1 MVCGLFDSGWNFGID
16 FLKIENERPPRRERS
31 GGGCVLSAR
40 NQFSPRLAILKY
52 PVRNL

>member
-16 FLKIENERPPRRERS
+16 FLKIENERPSARAF
-31 GGGCVLSAR
+31 GGCVLSAR
-40 NQFSPRLAILKY
+40 NQFSPMLAILKY

>member
-16 FLKIENERPPRRERS
+16 FLKIENERIPARAF
-31 GGGCVLSAR
+31 GGCVLGAR
-40 NQFSPRLAILKY
+40 NQFSPMLAILKY

>member
-16 FLKIENERPPRRERS
+16 FLKIENERPPVRAF
-31 GGGCVLSAR
+31 GGCVLSAR
-40 NQFSPRLAILKY
+40 NQFSPMLAILKY

>member
-31 GGGCVLSAR
+31 GGGLSAR
-40 NQFSPRLAILKY
+40 NQFSPMLAILKY

>member
-16 FLKIENERPPRRERS
+16 FLKIENEQTPAQSVR

-40 NQFSPRLAILKY
+40 NQFSPMLAILKY

>member
-16 FLKIENERPPRRERS
+16 FLKIENERPPPARAF
-31 GGGCVLSAR
+31 GGCVLSAR
-40 NQFSPRLAILKY
+40 NQFSPMLAILKY

>member
-16 FLKIENERPPRRERS
+16 FLKIENERPRREF
-31 GGGCVLSAR
+31 GGCVLSAR
-40 NQFSPRLAILKY
+40 NQFSPMLAILKY

>member
-16 FLKIENERPPRRERS
+16 FLKIENERPPARAF
-31 GGGCVLSAR
+31 GGCVLSAR
-40 NQFSPRLAILKY
+40 SQFSPMLAILKY

>member
-16 FLKIENERPPRRERS
+16 FLKIENELIPARAF
-31 GGGCVLSAR
+31 GGCVLSAR
-40 NQFSPRLAILKY
+40 NQFSPMLAILKY

>member
-16 FLKIENERPPRRERS
+16 FLKIENKRTPARAF
-31 GGGCVLSAR
+31 GGCVLSAW
-40 NQFSPRLAILKY
+40 NQFSPMLAILKY

>member
-16 FLKIENERPPRRERS
+16 FLKIENECPPPARAF
-31 GGGCVLSAR
+31 GGCVLSAR
-40 NQFSPRLAILKY
+40 NQFSPMLAILKY

>member
-16 FLKIENERPPRRERS
+16 FLEIENERPPAF
-31 GGGCVLSAR
+31 GGCVLSAR
-40 NQFSPRLAILKY
+40 NQFSPMLAILKY

>member
-16 FLKIENERPPRRERS
+16 FLKIENERTPARAF
-31 GGGCVLSAR
+31 GDCVLSAW
-40 NQFSPRLAILKY
+40 NQFSPMLAILKY